1 MPLSSPESPPESP
14 PAPPQ
19 SRFVLVVRVPA
30 CLCLRRVPSC
40 LCPRRVPSCLC
51 SRSSP
56 RLLHRSPSLSP
67 LESQPA
73 PPQSRLSSSEAPL
86 ALAAVPAAL
95 LACPAAVPTR
105 PCRSSTPTFPRLSLI
120 PARSHPDTCFGP
132 VPTLALADPGF
143 CYDPNPPRRG
153 SNRILAAFSLR
164 RCRSSRG
171 CRPTSPLPT
180 HENPL
185 PGINRRQGVSPCI
198 VRSSGYFLMLGSS
211 RP

>member
-1 MPLSSPESPPESP
+1 MTS
-14 PAPPQ
+14 
-19 SRFVLVVRVPA
+19 SRFPSVPA
-30 CLCLRRVPSC
+30 ESLPSPCLPLPLPSPLVP
-40 LCPRRVPSCLC
+40 LPLP
-51 SRSSP
+51 SP
-56 RLLHRSPSLSP
+56 RLLHRSPSLS
-67 LESQPA
+67 
-73 PPQSRLSSSEAPL
+73 SSEASL

-143 CYDPNPPRRG
+143 CYGPNPPRRG
-153 SNRILAAFSLR
+153 SNRILAVLSLR
-164 RCRSSRG
+164 RCRSSRC
-171 CRPTSPLPT
+171 CRPASSLPT

-185 PGINRRQGVSPCI
+185 PGINRRQGASPCI